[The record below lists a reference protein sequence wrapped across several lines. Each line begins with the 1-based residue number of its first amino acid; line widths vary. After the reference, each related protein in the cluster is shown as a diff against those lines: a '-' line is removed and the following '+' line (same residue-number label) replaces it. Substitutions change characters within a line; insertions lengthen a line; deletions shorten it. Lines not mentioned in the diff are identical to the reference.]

1 MGCKNS
7 KPDVDTPGTGGA
19 ALGNPIVKQ
28 RSVDVLEHKA
38 SAILERAKRK
48 KRQVIQDSAEV
59 DENFSLPEFD
69 KSDAVKTLL
78 AKVLKNKF
86 FRLKASRNM
95 KAEL

>member
-48 KRQVIQDSAEV
+48 KRQVIQDSA
-59 DENFSLPEFD
+59 
-69 KSDAVKTLL
+69 
-78 AKVLKNKF
+78 
-86 FRLKASRNM
+86 
-95 KAEL
+95 